1 VTINDFMY
9 FYTKLNNYKLSQQQ
23 VNSGDSDIT
32 YYGFI
37 DRKGNWYIMKQ
48 DRSVSGTAEIAYT
61 FIKGSSLYSTNW
73 TNRESLTYAT
83 FDSTF
88 A

>member
-1 VTINDFMY
+1 MTINDFMY